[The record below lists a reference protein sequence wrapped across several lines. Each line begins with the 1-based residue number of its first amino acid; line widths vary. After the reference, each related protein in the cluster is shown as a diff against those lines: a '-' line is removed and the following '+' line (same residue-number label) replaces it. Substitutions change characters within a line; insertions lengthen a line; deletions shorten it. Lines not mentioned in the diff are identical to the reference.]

1 MKELFCK
8 FQIADSRR
16 RDSQETMRAHTGRDA
31 AEGKLRSLISAPTV
45 AMNKT
50 NQDEVRR
57 GVFSW
62 LRNLQAEH

>member
-1 MKELFCK
+1 
-8 FQIADSRR
+8 
-16 RDSQETMRAHTGRDA
+16 MRAHTGRDA

>member
-8 FQIADSRR
+8 FQIADSHR

-62 LRNLQAEH
+62 LRNLQADH